1 MEYIGFEVIKDNET
15 SLKRWEKNKVRE
27 SGVLVSNDD
36 STIVNRSD
44 NVIVIDDMYISRQD
58 NYLFSSLKMLVK
70 CEDKPSFVIVS
81 EDLRLLDKARKILSS
96 CNQYNVDYV
105 DLGRDDDLKFLLNR
119 VDFASSS
126 AVFIHASDSKI
137 ENKKVIHVVD
147 SFINKT
153 FVDNKNKGL
162 KNKVYMF
169 VDCVTLLP
177 KSQLLVKSISL
188 RKPENLRYIFVVDD
202 LDSFNYDYSRE
213 SSTIKESCNS
223 IIYYSSGDNGTLKEL
238 SRIANFE
245 RKVINKALDE
255 KVVFDFS
262 TLDKDNVV
270 YIQKNRISRITKI
283 KE

>member
-1 MEYIGFEVIKDNET
+1 MEYVGFEVIKDNET
-15 SLKRWEKNKVRE
+15 SLKKWDSKVRE
-27 SGVLVSNDD
+27 SGVLVSSDGA
-36 STIVNRSD
+36 SVVNRSD
-44 NVIVIDDMYISRQD
+44 NVLVVDDKHISRTD
-58 NYLFSSLKMLVK
+58 NYLFTSLKMLVQ
-70 CEDKPSFVIVS
+70 CEDKPSFIIVS
-81 EDLRLLDKARKILSS
+81 EDLRLLDKARKLLSS
-96 CNQYNVDYV
+96 CKQYNVDYV

-119 VDFASSS
+119 VNFAEPS

-169 VDCVTLLP
+169 VEGVTLLP

-188 RKPENLRYIFVVDD
+188 RKPENLRYIFIVDD

-223 IIYYSSGDNGTLKEL
+223 IIYYSSGDMGTLREL
-238 SRIANFE
+238 SRIAYFE

-255 KVVFDFS
+255 RVEFDFS
-262 TLDKDNVV
+262 SLDKDSVV
-270 YIQKNRISRITKI
+270 YIQRNGISRITKI
-283 KE
+283 K